1 MTCVKICENNTCSIL
16 VVVVVYDGFVLSHQ
30 KQNTRKENNFGVE
43 RQSRK
48 GRLSKGQGVGAV
60 TLYWTHENMTLL
72 CTVCMYVNKK
82 KTKILWYLDVS
93 ISECRLHWTM
103 RGWRDDP
110 TKKTHQICVLCLYI
124 ITLSSFSL
132 IYFFPAIFNS
142 IEVLL
147 IVPENSISF
156 KFIT

>member
-1 MTCVKICENNTCSIL
+1 MSKFVKTIRVQFLLLLLFMMVLCYPTKNKTREKKTIS
-16 VVVVVYDGFVLSHQ
+16 VLSANQ
-30 KQNTRKENNFGVE
+30 GTGGWVR
-43 RQSRK
+43 
-48 GRLSKGQGVGAV
+48 GQGVGAV

-82 KTKILWYLDVS
+82 TKILCYLDVS

-110 TKKTHQICVLCLYI
+110 TKKAHQICVLCLYI

-132 IYFFPAIFNS
+132 IHFFSAIFNS
-142 IEVLL
+142 TEVLL

-156 KFIT
+156 KFIN